1 MKIQSSF
8 ICLITVLCIAGCT
21 SLSPIVNDSV
31 NVLNEADSKRV
42 EVSNNGSGESISSS
56 VKVKSGISGK
66 HTEIQK
72 VKQSYLPNKSSFV
85 GNWKGQLSM
94 IDHFHSLTLNFTEE
108 DGVLNANYDFWG
120 MNSKNKSEEQAP
132 EISFSYFDEELE
144 LVLPDAGIRLSA
156 KQTTNTSIEADV
168 YWLGHSQKVTFS
180 KIAAEEIPK
189 MTHHTMGQKMNVA
202 VLLFDD
208 VDVLD
213 WAGPLEVFVH
223 AHSFNTYTV
232 SSKSRAMSGAGYSV
246 TADYT
251 FDNMPE
257 PDIVIIPGGR
267 ISPLFLDERTMAWIK
282 KQSTNSKYMMSVCNA
297 SALMATTGLLNGE
310 QVTTHQSWI
319 PWMEQLSKQ
328 HNYEVINGQ
337 RFVDNGK
344 IITTAGVSA
353 GIDGALHIVAKL
365 LGEPRAR
372 MTAKMIEY
380 DWQPTEKY

>member
-72 VKQSYLPNKSSFV
+72 VKQSYLPNQSSFV

-94 IDHFHSLTLNFTEE
+94 IDHFHSLTLNFNEE
-108 DGVLNANYDFWG
+108 DGVLNFNYDFWG
-120 MNSKNKSEEQAP
+120 MNSKNEAEEQAP
-132 EISFSYFDEELE
+132 EIKFSYTSDKLELE
-144 LVLPDAGIRLSA
+144 LPDAGIKLNGKKTADS
-156 KQTTNTSIEADV
+156 TIEADV
-168 YWLGHSQKVTFS
+168 YWLGHTQKVVFS
-180 KIAAEEIPK
+180 RGVQETKNN
-189 MTHHTMGQKMNVA
+189 MSHHHMGQKMNVA

-223 AHSFNTYTV
+223 AHSFNTFTV
-232 SSKSRAMSGAGYSV
+232 SSEAKEISGTGYRV
-246 TADYT
+246 MADYT

-267 ISPLFLDERTMAWIK
+267 ISPIFLDERTLDWIK
-282 KQSTNSKYMMSVCNA
+282 KQGGNSKYMMSVCNA

-310 QVTTHQSWI
+310 QATTHQSWI
-319 PWMEQLSKQ
+319 PWMKQLSNQ
-328 HNYEVINGQ
+328 HNYKVINGQ

-365 LGEPRAR
+365 LGEPRAN

-380 DWQPTEKY
+380 DWQPKEKY